1 MPPGE
6 LGLQSL
12 HLPPA
17 LHLICTFVEIL
28 QGLQHSPPEGCHGV
42 LNAGPKAQHALEVR
56 LPEKL
61 LPIGC
66 QLRGAAEQGSNI
78 VDELRHQAGVGV
90 ICLAVVI
97 GNHLRKKGEH
107 TDRLISSKGSS
118 QGRACVCLVTKVVMV
133 IL

>member
-28 QGLQHSPPEGCHGV
+28 QGLQHSPPEGGHGV
-42 LNAGPKAQHALEVR
+42 LNTGPKAQHALEVR
-56 LPEKL
+56 LSEKL

-90 ICLAVVI
+90 ICLAIVI
-97 GNHLRKKGEH
+97 GNHLRKKMSTQTG
-107 TDRLISSKGSS
+107 
-118 QGRACVCLVTKVVMV
+118 
-133 IL
+133 